1 MRQASSAEGRGHLLP
16 IWAQAT
22 RMTRPPCSNFV
33 SSCCSD
39 CKRSWIRSIFAAG
52 SSAWR
57 LMAFRFW
64 DDPQEREVPPHLCTG
79 WKMTVKN
86 GSGHCRLAAAIDL
99 HCSFDNEQEDWS
111 SNLLMAFSG
120 ATPDPFGSR
129 KAMANLCHAQ
139 PAGSPAPL
147 VHLGSAGGC
156 ICALGFKVCRRQSCC
171 IFSIRHPCLDS
182 TGIRPTKC
190 SNGPVMTSCTLG
202 MSISTNICFWK
213 KTESWTT

>member
-1 MRQASSAEGRGHLLP
+1 
-16 IWAQAT
+16 
-22 RMTRPPCSNFV
+22 
-33 SSCCSD
+33 
-39 CKRSWIRSIFAAG
+39 
-52 SSAWR
+52 
-57 LMAFRFW
+57 
-64 DDPQEREVPPHLCTG
+64 
-79 WKMTVKN
+79 MTVKN
-86 GSGHCRLAAAIDL
+86 GSGHCTLAAAIDL
-99 HCSFDNEQEDWS
+99 HCSFDNEQEGWS

-139 PAGSPAPL
+139 PGGSPAPV

-182 TGIRPTKC
+182 KGIRPTKC

-202 MSISTNICFWK
+202 MSISTNICVWK
-213 KTESWTT
+213 KKQNHGPLEHLEQKVETTRLSSQLRGKPRALQGRAARLSGLCIAFLRRTNSVSP